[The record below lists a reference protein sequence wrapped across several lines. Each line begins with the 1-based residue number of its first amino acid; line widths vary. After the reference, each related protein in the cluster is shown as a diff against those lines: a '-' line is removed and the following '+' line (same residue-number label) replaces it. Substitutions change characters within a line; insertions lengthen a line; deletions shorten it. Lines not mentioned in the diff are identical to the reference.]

1 VKLIEPALSPEER
14 VFYFETLKMNGT
26 WNLKLFLSISLG
38 LHLTVFSLLS
48 IFMPD
53 LKITQLPRLDIEV
66 SFLPFAKEEREV
78 PRKVEN
84 KEKVR
89 SEEAELKTE
98 PPEPVKIHEEKKIVQ
113 TEKVEVTL
121 PKKQEEPVATPP
133 VQSQP
138 KAISVSDIKPSLL
151 QSENKEI
158 EIKQEERIVIASL
171 GNPVP
176 SVSSS
181 EKPHMA
187 MKSPSLSESEII
199 FAHPRYTQNPK
210 PLYPREA
217 KKKGYEGEVLLRVE
231 VLSDGKVGEIEVRRS
246 SGHEV
251 LDHSAIKTVKQW
263 KFIPA
268 KKGETPVPVWVNIP
282 VAFQLR

>member
-1 VKLIEPALSPEER
+1 
-14 VFYFETLKMNGT
+14 MNGT

-38 LHLTVFSLLS
+38 LHLFVLSLLS
-48 IFMPD
+48 ILMPD
-53 LKITQLPRLDIEV
+53 LKIIQLPRLDIEV
-66 SFLPFAKEEREV
+66 SFLPFAKEEREL
-78 PRKVEN
+78 PRKVE
-84 KEKVR
+84 KRVTVRSSPAPIKSGEFRVR
-89 SEEAELKTE
+89 SEEVELKTE
-98 PPEPVKIHEEKKIVQ
+98 PLESVKIHDEKKVVQ
-113 TEKVEVTL
+113 TERVEVTL
-121 PKKQEEPVATPP
+121 PKKQEESVATPP

-138 KAISVSDIKPSLL
+138 KVISVSDLKPSPL

-158 EIKQEERIVIASL
+158 EIKQEERIVVASL

-176 SVSSS
+176 SISSS
-181 EKPHMA
+181 EKPHTA
-187 MKSPSLSESEII
+187 LRSPPLSESDII
-199 FAHPRYTQNPK
+199 FAQPRYAENPK

-231 VLSDGKVGEIEVRRS
+231 VLSNGQVGEIEVRRS

-251 LDHSAIKTVKQW
+251 LDRSAIKTVKQW

-268 KKGETPVPVWVNIP
+268 KKGETPVPIWVNIP